1 LRGSKSRGKLT
12 SFLCLYSIKTY
23 IKNYTSIRDIFDII
37 KGTYLH
43 RKDGLVIIGYARV
56 STMDQSLNMQ
66 LDSMEEY
73 GCDEIFQEK
82 MSGAKDDRPEL
93 MQALRILRA
102 GDTFVVYKLDRLARS
117 TKRLIEIADILK
129 EKEVEF
135 VSIQDKIDTG
145 TAAGKAMFGMLSVLA
160 EFERDIIRERTMAG
174 LKAARAR
181 GRKGGRPKV
190 NQQKLNQAMAM
201 YHSKRLTVKE
211 IQEATGI
218 SSATLYRALREESTH

>member
-1 LRGSKSRGKLT
+1 M
-12 SFLCLYSIKTY
+12 
-23 IKNYTSIRDIFDII
+23 N
-37 KGTYLH
+37 
-43 RKDGLVIIGYARV
+43 LVIIGYARV
-56 STMDQSLNMQ
+56 STMDPSLNMQ

-82 MSGAKDDRPEL
+82 MSGAKDNRPEV

-129 EKEVEF
+129 EKDVEF

-160 EFERDIIRERTMAG
+160 EFECDIIRERTMAG

-190 NQQKLNQAMAM
+190 NQQKLNQAVAM

-211 IQEATGI
+211 IQEASGI
-218 SSATLYRALREESTH
+218 SSTTLYRALREESTH

>member
-1 LRGSKSRGKLT
+1 M
-12 SFLCLYSIKTY
+12 
-23 IKNYTSIRDIFDII
+23 N
-37 KGTYLH
+37 
-43 RKDGLVIIGYARV
+43 LVIIGYARV

-129 EKEVEF
+129 EKDVEF